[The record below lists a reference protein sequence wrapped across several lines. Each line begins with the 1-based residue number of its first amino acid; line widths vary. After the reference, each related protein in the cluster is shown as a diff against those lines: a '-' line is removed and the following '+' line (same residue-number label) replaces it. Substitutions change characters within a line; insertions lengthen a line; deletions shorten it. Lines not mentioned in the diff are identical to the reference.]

1 MMMMTAWF
9 HMESDDDYAALA
21 FDEDDIVA
29 DVADDAGFAVV
40 DDDFVVAA
48 VQIDE
53 LSDWSLY
60 CL

>member
-1 MMMMTAWF
+1 
-9 HMESDDDYAALA
+9 MESDDDYAALA

-29 DVADDAGFAVV
+29 DVADDAGFAVF

-53 LSDWSLY
+53 LSD
-60 CL
+60 

>member
-1 MMMMTAWF
+1 
-9 HMESDDDYAALA
+9 MESDDDYAALA
-21 FDEDDIVA
+21 FDEDDIVADVA

-53 LSDWSLY
+53 LSD
-60 CL
+60 